1 MASNG
6 SLRILD
12 TSEVVFSL
20 APAAPCTEAMV
31 VLVLS
36 APRNTDKR
44 QLMRARTRGEAGTRT
59 VFLLGATEAAQQAR
73 LEAEHREHGDIVQV
87 RTHNPGAVI
96 ALHHHT
102 RPGDRSRLVRH
113 SLLQVLVWLPL
124 GEPPLPPHSVRHQ
137 D

>member
-1 MASNG
+1 MTGSLSSVASNG

-87 RTHNPGAVI
+87 SGGFKAVMEL
-96 ALHHHT
+96 LHHHT
-102 RPGDRSRLVRH
+102 RQGDRS
-113 SLLQVLVWLPL
+113 
-124 GEPPLPPHSVRHQ
+124 
-137 D
+137 

>member
-1 MASNG
+1 MLQVTGSLSSVASNG

-20 APAAPCTEAMV
+20 APAAACTEAMV

-36 APRNTDKR
+36 APRNADKR

-87 RTHNPGAVI
+87 SHHGFKAVI
-96 ALHHHT
+96 ESLHHHHT
-102 RPGDRSRLVRH
+102 RHRPGNR
-113 SLLQVLVWLPL
+113 P
-124 GEPPLPPHSVRHQ
+124 
-137 D
+137 

>member
-87 RTHNPGAVI
+87 SGGLKAVI
-96 ALHHHT
+96 ELLHHHHT
-102 RPGDRSRLVRH
+102 RH
-113 SLLQVLVWLPL
+113 
-124 GEPPLPPHSVRHQ
+124 PPRRPCLTRTTLSPTSPCLASSG
-137 D
+137 

>member
-59 VFLLGATEAAQQAR
+59 VFQLGATEAAQQAR

-87 RTHNPGAVI
+87 SGGLKALI
-96 ALHHHT
+96 ELLHHHIT
-102 RPGDRSRLVRH
+102 TCPGDRS
-113 SLLQVLVWLPL
+113 
-124 GEPPLPPHSVRHQ
+124 
-137 D
+137 

>member
-1 MASNG
+1 MTGSLSSVASNG

-12 TSEVVFSL
+12 TSGVVFSL

-36 APRNTDKR
+36 APRNADKR

-87 RTHNPGAVI
+87 SHHGFKAVMEL
-96 ALHHHT
+96 LHHPHT
-102 RPGDRSRLVRH
+102 RHPGDR
-113 SLLQVLVWLPL
+113 P
-124 GEPPLPPHSVRHQ
+124 
-137 D
+137 